1 MYIPSLNK
9 MDDRQEI
16 VAFMQRFSFGTIIH
30 SIDNVPVAT
39 HLPFH
44 ISEREEK
51 IFITGHFAKANDQ
64 WQCLEKVRSLVI
76 FSEPHAYIS
85 PSNYEKLQ
93 EVPTWNYLSV
103 HAYGQARI
111 ITAPAEVM
119 HLLENSIQDYEPAY
133 MQQWRD
139 LPDAFKHK
147 MLHGIVAF
155 ELAIDDLQA
164 KKKLSQNKTLT
175 EQRNII
181 DNLSNSPDSNAVL
194 TAAYMRKRL
203 DGHAG

>member
-9 MDDRQEI
+9 MDDQQEI
-16 VAFMQRFSFGTIIH
+16 ISFMQRFSFGTIIH
-30 SIDNVPVAT
+30 SIDHVPVAS

-44 ISEREEK
+44 ISERDEK
-51 IFITGHFAKANDQ
+51 IFITGHFARANDQ
-64 WQCLEKVRSLVI
+64 WQCLEKGRSLVI

-103 HAYGQARI
+103 HAYGQATI
-111 ITAPAEVM
+111 ITEPDMVLG
-119 HLLENSIQDYEPAY
+119 LLENSIHDYEPAY
-133 MQQWRD
+133 MQQWSE
-139 LPDAFKHK
+139 LPSTFKHK
-147 MLHGIVAF
+147 MLNGIVAF

-181 DNLSNSPDSNAVL
+181 DNLSHSQDSNAVL
-194 TAAYMRKRL
+194 TAEYMRKRL
-203 DGHAG
+203 DERP